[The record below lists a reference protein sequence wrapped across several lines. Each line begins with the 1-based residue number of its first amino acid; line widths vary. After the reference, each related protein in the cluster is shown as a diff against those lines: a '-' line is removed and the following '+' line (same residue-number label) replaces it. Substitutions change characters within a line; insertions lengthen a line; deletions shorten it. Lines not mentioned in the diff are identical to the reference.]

1 MEFFRHLFGL
11 CGEAHP
17 SAIYYLGLP
26 TVVIGFRGVI
36 KNFILGLRLTQGS
49 PSGGYGPR
57 VHNANGRCRLSF

>member
-36 KNFILGLRLTQGS
+36 KNFILGLRIRLKQF
-49 PSGGYGPR
+49 
-57 VHNANGRCRLSF
+57 LSFLYLKKKQL